1 MAFITAVFSYS
12 SIGDILARLPKEYQ
26 TNIQNPRQRIQLEE
40 IDRILSREN
49 VRTAVGEEYLDRHFI
64 HDFCGHYGSCFYDY
78 PKKCIRLHFFTREFS
93 EEQFKSLITSDEAT
107 SYDLGDYIGFIVLRP
122 IPGAILSNVSLK
134 ADVNAP
140 DSFLITKERSV
151 HLCGLD
157 LYVDTIPFQ
166 EQDHAISACATAA
179 LWMALQAVPGTQPH
193 NVPSPHKLTENAHK
207 IMVEGVK
214 SHEVSRGLTVAQ
226 MSGAIKEENLNP
238 LTCVPLSTSYSKAL
252 IKAYLNMDVPVMLG
266 IELYFRSDKAA
277 KNVSS
282 RRLGFHSVTALGY
295 ELGAPIKPFD
305 SPDMASKEKGVIN
318 DLFLEA
324 SSISKLFCHDD
335 QIGPYA
341 TMAFSDE
348 YCIGLDTEWG
358 RMFSYGPVDAKI
370 ISVLVPCNPKVRIRF
385 SKIYEIVKALNA
397 DFSGHFSLFGGE
409 TSWDIRLENVCNV
422 KRQLRSAF
430 SLDESTRFDLLSMSM
445 PRYLWVVDQY
455 YRVNNRK
462 DVITSFLFDAT
473 DIENSNFLIRII
485 HYNNFSFTT
494 THYVAN
500 LPLSSASQQSSP
512 EIVRHM
518 MDLYRMRDN
527 EGNPKIDKKIIF
539 SM

>member
-1 MAFITAVFSYS
+1 MAFNTAVFSYS
-12 SIGDILARLPKEYQ
+12 SIGDILARLPQAYQ
-26 TNIQNPRQRIQLEE
+26 ANIQNPRQRIQLEE

-78 PKKCIRLHFFTREFS
+78 PKKCIRLHFFTQEFT
-93 EEQFKSLITSDEAT
+93 EEQFKSLITAEEANAD
-107 SYDLGDYIGFIVLRP
+107 DLGNYIGFIVLRP

-140 DSFLITKERSV
+140 NSCLITKERSV

-157 LYVDTIPFQ
+157 LKVETIPFQ

-207 IMVEGVK
+207 VMVEGVK

-252 IKAYLNMDVPVMLG
+252 IKAYLNMGVPVMLG
-266 IELYFRSDKAA
+266 IELYFRSDKDA

-282 RRLGFHSVTALGY
+282 RRIGFHSVTALGY

-305 SPDMASKEKGVIN
+305 SPDMASKERGAVN

-335 QIGPYA
+335 QIGPYS
-341 TMAFSDE
+341 TMTFSDE

-358 RMFSYGPVDAKI
+358 RMFSHGPVDAKI

-397 DFSGHFSLFGGE
+397 DFSGYFSLFGGE
-409 TSWDIRLENVCNV
+409 TSWDIRLENVCNI

-430 SLDESTRFDLLSMSM
+430 SLDASTRFDLLSMSM
-445 PRYLWVVDQY
+445 PRYIWVVDQY
-455 YRVNNRK
+455 YKLHDRK
-462 DVITSFLFDAT
+462 EIITSFLFEAT

-485 HYNNFSFTT
+485 HYNNFSFTM

-500 LPLSSASQQSSP
+500 LPLSDASQQSSP
-512 EIVRHM
+512 EIVRRM
-518 MDLYRMRDN
+518 MDHYRMKDN
-527 EGNPKIDKKIIF
+527 EGNPQIDEKIIF
-539 SM
+539 SR